1 MQTKK
6 VKNVAFQKR
15 LTYKVSF
22 DKFTDSSFYG
32 VTNHR
37 FGFIVINTDK
47 SKPMQIYTLI
57 HERIHEIIEKFSRN
71 EIREKLHGLHDLIDY
86 FVSDFKVSY
95 TEFIRFKGFKWYAN
109 KIINRYLTE
118 RNEDIYNKIQLR
130 LSDFSEFA
138 EIVKQHDKDVHEL
151 RVYHVKLT
159 VNYIAQELKLRKI
172 KVEIGNFPDKLFCSK
187 ILGIIYMDK
196 SYLSLNCDLLRLMLT
211 HELNHI
217 KIYRL
222 LRNNPKIESKMQD
235 LEDKNIVRVFEQIKA
250 KNESKP
256 QNQTDLRRFCE
267 KRNN

>member
-95 TEFIRFKGFKWYAN
+95 TGFIRFKGFKWYAN

-130 LSDFSEFA
+130 LSDFLEFR
-138 EIVKQHDKDVHEL
+138 EIVK
-151 RVYHVKLT
+151 
-159 VNYIAQELKLRKI
+159 NYEMAISQFN
-172 KVEIGNFPDKLFCSK
+172 G
-187 ILGIIYMDK
+187 
-196 SYLSLNCDLLRLMLT
+196 
-211 HELNHI
+211 
-217 KIYRL
+217 YRAKTL
-222 LRNNPKIESKMQD
+222 
-235 LEDKNIVRVFEQIKA
+235 